1 MSKLAFL
8 FPGQGSQKP
17 GMLLDTAQHYPQI
30 QATFEQASEAL
41 SDDLWDMLQNADV
54 ATMSLTANTQPLLL
68 TSGVALWRIW
78 QDNNGQQPEIMA
90 GHSLGEYTAL
100 ACSGAM
106 QFEDARAP
114 YVSVVKRCSVLFLRE
129 PVLWPLSLVLKTRP

>member
-17 GMLLDTAQHYPQI
+17 GMLLDIAQHYPQI

-41 SDDLWDMLQNADV
+41 SDDLWDMLQNAD
-54 ATMSLTANTQPLLL
+54 ASTMSLTANTQPLLL

-78 QDNNGQQPEIMA
+78 QDNNAQQPEIMA

-106 QFEDARAP
+106 QLKTRCAR
-114 YVSVVKRCSVLFLRE
+114 YVSGVKRCSGLFLRE
-129 PVLWPLSLVLKTRP
+129 PVLWPLSLGLKTRR